1 MLWAKKFHC
10 IIHLYLYNIQKL
22 KCKNDNCLAIF
33 VHFSPLGSYG
43 TYQFISVY
51 LVYFNLI
58 RSNLVQ
64 LQMGLKPQAQKG
76 PHELMD
82 NQFLM
87 PSLPRLYSNKEKKKK
102 KKEKKKHTHTHY
114 KLYIQFIT
122 NLFLPLSLS
131 VFIFNT
137 TNQSLPLNVFPLY
150 YI

>member
-33 VHFSPLGSYG
+33 VHFSPLGSCG

-58 RSNLVQ
+58 RSNLVH
-64 LQMGLKPQAQKG
+64 LHMGLKPQAQKG

-82 NQFLM
+82 NQFLKLAQ
-87 PSLPRLYSNKEKKKK
+87 SAQIIFKFKIIKKKK
-102 KKEKKKHTHTHY
+102 KKGTYY

-137 TNQSLPLNVFPLY
+137 ANYSWSPV
-150 YI
+150 

>member
-1 MLWAKKFHC
+1 MLWAKIYHC

-22 KCKNDNCLAIF
+22 KCRNDNCLAIF
-33 VHFSPLGSYG
+33 VHFSPLGSCG

-58 RSNLVQ
+58 RSNLVH
-64 LQMGLKPQAQKG
+64 LQMALKPQAQKG
-76 PHELMD
+76 PYELMD
-82 NQFLM
+82 NQFLKLAQ
-87 PSLPRLYSNKEKKKK
+87 SAQIIFKFKIIKKKK
-102 KKEKKKHTHTHY
+102 KKCTYY

-137 TNQSLPLNVFPLY
+137 ANYSWSPV
-150 YI
+150 

>member
-1 MLWAKKFHC
+1 MLWAKIYHC

-22 KCKNDNCLAIF
+22 KCRNDNCLAIF

-51 LVYFNLI
+51 LIYFNLI
-58 RSNLVQ
+58 RSNLVH
-64 LQMGLKPQAQKG
+64 LQMALKPQAQKG
-76 PHELMD
+76 PYELMD
-82 NQFLM
+82 NQFLKLAQ
-87 PSLPRLYSNKEKKKK
+87 SAQIIFKFKIIKKKK
-102 KKEKKKHTHTHY
+102 RTHY

-137 TNQSLPLNVFPLY
+137 ANYSWSPL
-150 YI
+150 

>member
-33 VHFSPLGSYG
+33 VHFSPLGSCG

-58 RSNLVQ
+58 RSNLVH
-64 LQMGLKPQAQKG
+64 LHMGLKPQAQKG

-82 NQFLM
+82 NQFSSQ
-87 PSLPRLYSNKEKKKK
+87 PSLPRLYSNLKLKKK
-102 KKEKKKHTHTHY
+102 TRTHY

-137 TNQSLPLNVFPLY
+137 ANYSWSPV
-150 YI
+150 

>member
-33 VHFSPLGSYG
+33 VHFSPLGSCG

-58 RSNLVQ
+58 RSNLVH
-64 LQMGLKPQAQKG
+64 LQMALKPQAQKG
-76 PHELMD
+76 PYELMD
-82 NQFLM
+82 NQFLKLAQ
-87 PSLPRLYSNKEKKKK
+87 SAQIIFKFKIIKKKK
-102 KKEKKKHTHTHY
+102 KKKRTHY

-131 VFIFNT
+131 VFIVNT
-137 TNQSLPLNVFPLY
+137 ANYSWSPV
-150 YI
+150 